1 MKKRFLFFIALS
13 TTLLLSC
20 STAGQSLSTE
30 GDFII
35 WSHSDIQPKDNK
47 TLRDFKIA
55 VDDMSQLERIDIS
68 ITAGDIVE
76 KSRSEHLYREYLELR
91 KKVNCLNWFEIAG
104 NHEWRDIETYT
115 RLVNPKLHYSVTA
128 GNILLLFISNSAPGR
143 MTEIPD
149 NVFQWWEQN
158 VIENQDKIIITVT
171 HGSLKNSGLL
181 QSRAKIER
189 QFIKNSERFESV
201 LKKYKVDIWIS
212 GHSHIPGYLPFTD
225 YKNEDLGGTIFID
238 NGAIREDLFSN
249 IESRV
254 IIFKKDSDIVTI
266 KHRDHKEK
274 KYITSF
280 EKEYRLSKKF
290 HYEKDS
296 EIKLQAMP

>member
-13 TTLLLSC
+13 TLLLSC

-128 GNILLLFISNSAPGR
+128 GNILLLFISNSASGR

-181 QSRAKIER
+181 QSRANIER